1 MKRLPLRYVPEYQAR
16 LRRWFALKE
25 RYGKAV
31 ASVFIDAV
39 TRAENRLKD
48 NCSIG
53 KSEPYLLNG
62 QMVTLN
68 ELYFSPD
75 PRRMSVSFPF
85 GTEEVPATRRRSH
98 VCGIKG
104 REAAKQARTI
114 YRDGRD
120 GQDKT

>member
-1 MKRLPLRYVPEYQAR
+1 MKRLPLRYAPEYQAR
-16 LRRWFALKE
+16 LRRYAVALKE

-68 ELYFSPD
+68 ELYFKSGPETYCII
-75 PRRMSVSFPF
+75 FEI
-85 GTEEVPATRRRSH
+85 TETYVGLISLWHGRGSRHSKTFTRLWH
-98 VCGIKG
+98 
-104 REAAKQARTI
+104 
-114 YRDGRD
+114 
-120 GQDKT
+120 